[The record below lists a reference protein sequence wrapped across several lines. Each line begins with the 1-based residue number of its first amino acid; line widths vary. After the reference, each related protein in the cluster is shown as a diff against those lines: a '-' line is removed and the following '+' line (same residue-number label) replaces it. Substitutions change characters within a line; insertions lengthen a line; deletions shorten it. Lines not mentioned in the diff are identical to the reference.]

1 MYILFS
7 ILYYAFLLLFSPVYF
22 LFMFVVFLLT
32 FAFDHKRKI
41 IHSLSIVYAF
51 SLFRPVPFWKY
62 EVRGL
67 ENFDKTRTCV
77 VIANHQSMFDIPI
90 LYALPGIF
98 KWVSK
103 KEVFKVPFFGWAL
116 LMNGDVAI
124 ERGAAR
130 SAKKMVAD
138 CVKHL
143 RNDIRV
149 NIFPEGTRSKSGV
162 ISKFKDGAFTIAKI
176 AGVDIQPVA
185 IDGTRSAFAKGK
197 WWIQPNTFKV
207 TVLPRVDRETVQSME
222 LEELKELCRNR
233 IVDEHKKMR
242 PELYN

>member
-1 MYILFS
+1 
-7 ILYYAFLLLFSPVYF
+7 
-22 LFMFVVFLLT
+22 
-32 FAFDHKRKI
+32 
-41 IHSLSIVYAF
+41 
-51 SLFRPVPFWKY
+51 
-62 EVRGL
+62 
-67 ENFDKTRTCV
+67 
-77 VIANHQSMFDIPI
+77 
-90 LYALPGIF
+90 
-98 KWVSK
+98 
-103 KEVFKVPFFGWAL
+103 
-116 LMNGDVAI
+116 MNGDVAI

-143 RNDIRV
+143 RNGIRV

-162 ISKFKDGAFTIAKI
+162 ISKFKDGAFIIAKE
-176 AGVDIQPVA
+176 AGVDIQPVV

-222 LEELKELCRNR
+222 LEELKELCRDR